1 MWYDCGKGRTAMSD
15 VKPHSQEPETDQEVW
30 RKQLTKVNAEIASSA
45 TLTEEEKRFLLEEM
59 DQLSDN
65 EWEPIVCS
73 GDPISET
80 IMNDRGE
87 R

>member
-1 MWYDCGKGRTAMSD
+1 MSD
-15 VKPHSQEPETDQEVW
+15 VKPQSHEPEADREVW
-30 RKQLTKVNAEIASSA
+30 RKQLIKVNAEIASSA

-65 EWEPIVCS
+65 EWEPVVCS
-73 GDPISET
+73 GEPISET